1 MLIRPWKGGRIG
13 MLYVILSYD
22 VEAKI
27 DAWTP
32 EQGDAQMARFG
43 SVQQELAAQG
53 RLGPAIRLG
62 ATADAKTWRPAAEPV
77 VIDGPFAET
86 KEQLLG
92 LYVVDCAS
100 SDEAIALARR
110 LSHGSGSFEIR
121 PIERFFPATL
131 R

>member
-1 MLIRPWKGGRIG
+1 

-32 EQGDAQMARFG
+32 AQSDAQMARFYPL
-43 SVQQELAAQG
+43 QHELQDQG
-53 RLGPAIRLG
+53 RFGGAMRLGP
-62 ATADAKTWRPAAEPV
+62 TAAARTYRPADEPLV
-77 VIDGPFAET
+77 VDGPFAET

-92 LYVVDCAS
+92 LYVVDCAT

-110 LSHGSGSFEIR
+110 LQHGSGSFEVR
-121 PIERFFPATL
+121 PVHSYYPPAL